1 MRIGIFTN
9 NYLPRVSGLANS
21 IEGFR
26 KGFEKLG
33 HDFYIF
39 APRYGSYIDKNKNI
53 FRLKNSLFLK
63 KENYA
68 LPLGHTKKLEK
79 LVESLNL
86 DIIHSQ
92 HPWFIGHSARHFA
105 RKFKKPLL
113 FTYHTLYDQYLHYV
127 PLIPSFVLKF
137 FVMNFAIAYCNS
149 CQAVIAPTPS
159 VKKTLLKYK
168 VSTPI
173 YIVPSGVDTEKFSS
187 IRKETIREKL
197 RLKES
202 DLLLVTVARLAPEK
216 NLEFLL
222 RVFKKLSGK
231 RSNVYYLIV
240 GGGPSAEGLKK
251 LARDLNLEKKVFFA
265 GPIPAEFVAPYFKAG
280 DLFIYS
286 SLSETQGLIIIE
298 AFAAGL
304 PAVAI
309 KASGSEDQI
318 RDGAN
323 GFLTENSEEDFLQKT
338 LRVLDDIGLR
348 EKMSKMAISTA
359 NEYSIDAVSRKL
371 LRVYEEV
378 KEKWQRK

>member
-9 NYLPRVSGLANS
+9 NYLPRISGLANS

-26 KGFEKLG
+26 MGMEKLG
-33 HDFYIF
+33 QEFYIF
-39 APRYGSYIDKNKNI
+39 APRYGNYIDKDKNI
-53 FRLKNSLFLK
+53 FRLKNSLFIK
-63 KENYA
+63 KENYS
-68 LPLGHTKKLEK
+68 LPLGHTKELEE

-86 DIIHSQ
+86 DVIHSQ
-92 HPWFIGHSARHFA
+92 HPWFIGHTARHFA

-113 FTYHTLYDQYLHYV
+113 FTYHTLYDQYVHYV
-127 PLIPSFVLKF
+127 PLIPPFVLKF

-159 VKKTLLKYK
+159 VEKTLLKYK
-168 VSTPI
+168 VSIPI
-173 YIVPSGVDTEKFSS
+173 YIVPSGVNVEKFHSA
-187 IRKETIREKL
+187 RKETIRKQFGI
-197 RLKES
+197 KDD

-222 RVFKKLSGK
+222 NVFKKLSKK
-231 RSNVYYLIV
+231 RDNVYYLIV
-240 GGGPSAEGLKK
+240 GGGPSLEGLKK
-251 LARDLNLEKKVFFA
+251 LTRDLRLEKKVFFA

-304 PAVAI
+304 PVVAV
-309 KASGSEDQI
+309 KASGSQDQI
-318 RDGAN
+318 QNGIN
-323 GFLTENSEEDFLQKT
+323 GFLTENSEKDFLHKT
-338 LRVLDDIGLR
+338 LKVLDDVALR
-348 EKMSKMAISTA
+348 KKMSKTAISTA
-359 NEYSIDAVSRKL
+359 SEYSIDAVSRKM

-378 KEKWQRK
+378 INKWHRD